1 MSSTGTLLFA
11 EKSSIFAPRRDSF
24 PPTGPPFGVFST
36 NGSVVE
42 QFCNRCAHRFSR
54 SYANATFRARLPV
67 PRKDHFAR
75 RLSSK
80 VFKRGTPPSPP
91 HTRAHPTHTYGRLRP
106 YTHIRPHTAAGWRP
120 ASLPGRRPAAWR
132 PASLGAEANSKR
144 GTGSGDAPRP
154 VQPGWKCKNRFRR
167 CVETANG
174 MRRTPKSVFGHTDL
188 NVVMSHGS

>member
-1 MSSTGTLLFA
+1 MRASLFSILRERNFPRA
-11 EKSSIFAPRRDSF
+11 VGGSKKRELCLQFMNKSAQKG
-24 PPTGPPFGVFST
+24 GPP
-36 NGSVVE
+36 
-42 QFCNRCAHRFSR
+42 
-54 SYANATFRARLPV
+54 
-67 PRKDHFAR
+67 
-75 RLSSK
+75 
-80 VFKRGTPPSPP
+80 PP
-91 HTRAHPTHTYGRLRP
+91 HAPLHTHPHTSIHARTPNPHTQPPAAAH
-106 YTHIRPHTAAGWRP
+106 THIRPHTAAGWRP